1 MLSRIRELC
10 KAQGLTI
17 AQLERECGIGNGIIA
32 RWNKSKPSFDRL
44 KTVADRLGVTP
55 EFLLTGETETP
66 APKAEDGWKAE
77 VIALLEKLSPEEQ
90 ARELAYLRERVNGK
104 DT

>member
-1 MLSRIRELC
+1 MLSRIKELC

-44 KTVADRLGVTP
+44 KTVANRLGVTP
-55 EFLLTGETETP
+55 EFLLTGEKENP
-66 APKAEDGWKAE
+66 VSKDEDGWEEEA
-77 VIALLEKLSPEEQ
+77 IMLLNSLSDETR
-90 ARELAYLRERVNGK
+90 ARELAYLREIAAGK
-104 DT
+104 DK